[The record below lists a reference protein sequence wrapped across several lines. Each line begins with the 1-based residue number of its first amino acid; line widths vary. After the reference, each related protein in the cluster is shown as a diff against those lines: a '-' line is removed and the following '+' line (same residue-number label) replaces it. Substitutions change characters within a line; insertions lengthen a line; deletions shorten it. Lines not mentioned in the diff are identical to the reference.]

1 MRDAEIVRVS
11 KTLSK
16 ALRHNPAGL
25 GITLDA
31 NGWTDVDDLLA
42 AFAARGRRLT
52 REQLDLVVA
61 GNDKKRFT
69 IQDGRIRANQGH
81 SIEVDLAL
89 DPAEPPG
96 VLFHGTAQSSVA
108 SILATGIDKGR
119 RHHVHLSPD
128 TDTAHRVG
136 ARHGRPVVLTVL
148 AGEMATAGA
157 EFYVSA
163 NGVWL
168 VEHVPA
174 EYVRVP

>member
-1 MRDAEIVRVS
+1 MRDTEIVRVS

-16 ALRHNPAGL
+16 ALRHNPGGL
-25 GITLDA
+25 GISLDA
-31 NGWTDVDDLLA
+31 NGWTDVEEVLA

-61 GNDKKRFT
+61 TNDKKRFT

-89 DPAEPPG
+89 EPTAPPAL
-96 VLFHGTAQSSVA
+96 LFHGTAENSVG
-108 SILATGIDKGR
+108 SILATGIDKGG
-119 RHHVHLSPD
+119 RHHVHLSLD
-128 TDTAHRVG
+128 TETARRVG

-148 AGEMATAGA
+148 AGEMAAAGA

-174 EYVRVP
+174 EYVRTP